1 MANEKAL
8 KNKVQL
14 ITYADALGGDLKAL
28 NTVLT
33 RYFMDIFEGAC
44 TFCRL
49 SPPPGT
55 GVCAHDLF

>member
-1 MANEKAL
+1 MANENAL

-33 RYFMDIFEGAC
+33 RHFMDIFEGGVHI
-44 TFCRL
+44 L
-49 SPPPGT
+49 PPFPSSGDR
-55 GVCAHDLF
+55 G